1 MYLQPPSRERL
12 HDALIAFSDIYVR
25 RHRELREQVRRQ
37 QMSREEMSRASRRL
51 TAIKAVI
58 EAHWL
63 GAPLA
68 LPDEYRFEPRQLA
81 DLIQVEI
88 AGCQQVRPPRGS
100 EEAASI
106 ETIPGRE
113 RLVDALELI
122 DTLLMSLARD
132 ADHDDD
138 DWLFGELPLIRRRL

>member
-1 MYLQPPSRERL
+1 LR
-12 HDALIAFSDIYVR
+12 DALIAFSDIYAR
-25 RHRELREQVRRQ
+25 RHRELSEQVRRQ
-37 QMSREEMSRASRRL
+37 EMSREEMSRASRPL

-88 AGCQQVRPPRGS
+88 AGCQRVRPPRG
-100 EEAASI
+100 
-106 ETIPGRE
+106 
-113 RLVDALELI
+113 
-122 DTLLMSLARD
+122 
-132 ADHDDD
+132 
-138 DWLFGELPLIRRRL
+138 